1 MGISVIANARMYS
14 IDAATAAG
22 WRTLL
27 QWVIA
32 RAGIDCEV
40 IDYPPPQPLPALW
53 ARADLGCAF
62 MCGYPLVHTVP
73 QPVVLAAVRP
83 SPAQY
88 RQEAVY
94 WTDLVVRAD
103 SALFTATDVLG
114 TRLAYTTEDSQ
125 SGYQAPRRF
134 FAPFAGAAK
143 APLFASLV
151 GPLIT
156 PGNVVRAVLDGE
168 ADIGPLDSYAHDL
181 MCRHQPELTAPLRT
195 IATTPRTPI
204 PPLVAAAG
212 TPLGTVSRLRE
223 ALAAVAE
230 ADELADVR
238 ETLLI
243 EGFATVDAADYG
255 VLINAALEADN
266 LGYPRLA

>member
-1 MGISVIANARMYS
+1 MIANARMYS

-22 WRTLL
+22 WRALL

-32 RAGIDCEV
+32 RAGVDCEV

-53 ARADLGCAF
+53 ARDDLGCAF
-62 MCGYPLVHTVP
+62 MCGYPLVRARP
-73 QPVVLAAVRP
+73 APVVLAAVRP
-83 SPAQY
+83 SPARY
-88 RQEAVY
+88 RHEAVY

-103 SALFTATDVLG
+103 SALLSATDAPG
-114 TRLAYTTEDSQ
+114 KRLSYTTEDSQ

-134 FAPFAGAAK
+134 FAAFAGAAK

-181 MCRHQPELTAPLRT
+181 MRRHQPELTAPLRT

-212 TPLGTVSRLRE
+212 TPLGTVSLLRA
-223 ALAAVAE
+223 ALAAIAD

-243 EGFATVDAADYG
+243 EGFAAVEPADYH
-255 VLINAALEADN
+255 VLQEAANEADD